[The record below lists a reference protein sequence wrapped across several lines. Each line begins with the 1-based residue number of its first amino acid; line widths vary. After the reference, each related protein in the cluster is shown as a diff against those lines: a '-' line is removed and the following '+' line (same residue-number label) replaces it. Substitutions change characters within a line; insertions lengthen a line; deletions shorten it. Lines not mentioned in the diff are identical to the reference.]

1 MKALVAQL
9 QVELTLFLRDK
20 TVVFFSLFFPLITVA
35 FFGYLN
41 REGQVPVLSPALREI
56 ERGEVSYPSFLM
68 AGGIGMV
75 VASAAFQNLSTALA
89 RQRDAGILKRLGGTP
104 LRVGTLVG
112 AKVLTAAVVT
122 LAQTILMVAVNV
134 ILFNAEVTGSP
145 FWSLTALLVGITFA
159 TMGVALAGLS
169 RNADVAAAA
178 GMAIS
183 LPMQFL
189 CGTFFPLEG
198 MPSLL
203 RQIAHALPL
212 TYFVDAL
219 RGAMLTG
226 GGPGEYTKDWMV
238 VLGCLA
244 IAFAVAVKTF
254 RWE

>member
-1 MKALVAQL
+1 MKSLVS
-9 QVELTLFLRDK
+9 QVQAELVLFLRDK
-20 TVVFFSLFFPLITVA
+20 TVVFFSLFFPLVTVA

-41 REGQVPVLSPALREI
+41 REGQV
-56 ERGEVSYPSFLM
+56 GEVSYPSFLM

-75 VASAAFQNLSTALA
+75 VASTAFENLSTALA

-104 LRVGTLVG
+104 LRVWTLVG
-112 AKVLTAAVVT
+112 AKVLTVALVT
-122 LAQTILMVAVNV
+122 LAQTIIMVAANV
-134 ILFNAEVTGSP
+134 FLFEAEITGSV
-145 FWSLTALLVGITFA
+145 FWGLVVLIVGILTFA
-159 TMGVALAGLS
+159 TMGIGLAGLC

-189 CGTFFPLEG
+189 CGTFFPIEE
-198 MPSLL
+198 MPPLL
-203 RQIAHALPL
+203 RHIAQALPL

-226 GGPGEYTKDWMV
+226 GGPGEYTRDWAIL
-238 VLGCLA
+238 LGCLVVA
-244 IAFAVAVKTF
+244 SVVAVKTF